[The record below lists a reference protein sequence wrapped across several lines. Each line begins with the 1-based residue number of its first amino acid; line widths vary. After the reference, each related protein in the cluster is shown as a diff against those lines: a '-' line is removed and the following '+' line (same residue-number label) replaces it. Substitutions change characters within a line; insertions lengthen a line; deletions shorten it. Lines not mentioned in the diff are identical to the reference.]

1 MVTFSWL
8 ITVVFMILFAI
19 SIVGSLSVSSQN
31 DNPLN
36 YPPYLLGSLTFYMIV
51 PIISWII
58 SILFF
63 KKTNNLDSNLEINNK
78 NTNSLVRISNVFWFS
93 LLASI
98 FGTIISVCYILVFK
112 YSPLEADFSE
122 KASISYLLGINLLIC
137 MLTCLVYFIL
147 ASLFKKE
154 NIAAF
159 INGFLL
165 SGVAVSFAL
174 LLMFTVDTK
183 LTFKNENADLYKDFY
198 FFIIAPIPFFSVLS
212 WFTFKPLFIKEK
224 TK

>member
-1 MVTFSWL
+1 MLKKS
-8 ITVVFMILFAI
+8 IFA
-19 SIVGSLSVSSQN
+19 GLSA
-31 DNPLN
+31 
-36 YPPYLLGSLTFYMIV
+36 G
-51 PIISWII
+51 
-58 SILFF
+58 
-63 KKTNNLDSNLEINNK
+63 
-78 NTNSLVRISNVFWFS
+78 
-93 LLASI
+93 I
-98 FGTIISVCYILVFK
+98 FGTIISVAYINVFK

-122 KASISYLLGINLLIC
+122 KASISYLLQMNMAIGMVNCI
-137 MLTCLVYFIL
+137 VYFGL

-165 SGVAVSFAL
+165 SGVAISLAL

-212 WFTFKPLFIKEK
+212 WFTFKPLFIKE
-224 TK
+224 TTN